1 MSKKRVMKLASRGK
15 RLGAYCIDAVIPFAT
30 LIILMAA
37 TGSTK
42 TRSRQ
47 YLYDPFG
54 GYGYGY
60 GNGNSNGFG
69 YDYGYGTPQIS
80 GAMAALVTFTM
91 LVFLI
96 YLIVQLIFFRK
107 SKTMGKAALGLQVI
121 SSNNGRP
128 IGFWMMLL
136 REWIVKSA
144 SSRVFFLG
152 YIWVMIDE
160 KNRGWH
166 DKILDT
172 YVIDEKESA
181 QLNRPEQPAEI
192 IHEPV
197 RDDITSIISKEPELP
212 VVKDNELPVIV
223 ESSRTE
229 EYVEVSE
236 EEMEAPREEAE
247 IPKEEVEIS
256 KGQKEVSEEETEA
269 PEKRPES
276 DPKEDNEEKIEKITG
291 EIIVER
297 AEGTAE
303 KSDEKDL

>member
-37 TGSTK
+37 TGTAK
-42 TRSRQ
+42 TRGRQ
-47 YLYDPFG
+47 YMYDPFG

-60 GNGNSNGFG
+60 GNGNPNGFG

-172 YVIDEKESA
+172 YVIDEKESV
-181 QLNRPEQPAEI
+181 QLNRPKQPAEI

-197 RDDITSIISKEPELP
+197 RDDTTSIISKEPELP
-212 VVKDNELPVIV
+212 VVKENELPVIV
-223 ESSRTE
+223 ENSRTE

-236 EEMEAPREEAE
+236 EEMEVSKEEMDASTEKAAIPKEEAE
-247 IPKEEVEIS
+247 IPKKEVEIP
-256 KGQKEVSEEETEA
+256 KEEVG
-269 PEKRPES
+269 S
-276 DPKEDNEEKIEKITG
+276 DPKEDNEEKIETIT
-291 EIIVER
+291 EETIVER